1 MRLQNGTNQLGDGA
15 ALLRCSGRGQRCAT
29 GSLLVPP
36 AAVSQAAPSVR
47 LDLRPRDHRLPALPL
62 GLDELGELGRRAA
75 DRDRGVRLAELI
87 ADLIGGVIGEGPAA
101 AQVLAELKAT
111 APTWRSARP
120 TTLHTGAAAS
130 LALHPIHALWRAGL
144 SLSFHS
150 DNRLM
155 SRVDHSTEAA
165 RLVAA
170 GFGWGELVQMG
181 LDAAQ
186 ASFLPEATRQV
197 AMAAL
202 RRWAAVEGPAA
213 ATRH

>member
-1 MRLQNGTNQLGDGA
+1 MR
-15 ALLRCSGRGQRCAT
+15 
-29 GSLLVPP
+29 
-36 AAVSQAAPSVR
+36 
-47 LDLRPRDHRLPALPL
+47 
-62 GLDELGELGRRAA
+62 
-75 DRDRGVRLAELI
+75 
-87 ADLIGGVIGEGPAA
+87 
-101 AQVLAELKAT
+101 
-111 APTWRSARP
+111 
-120 TTLHTGAAAS
+120 
-130 LALHPIHALWRAGL
+130 LWRAGL
-144 SLSFHS
+144 SLSLRI